1 MSSEEASQR
10 GGITSSSFMGSNHNV
25 RLETGQGG
33 TWQEDAISAVIMP
46 ALPAQFLWKLH
57 H

>member
-1 MSSEEASQR
+1 MSLEEASQL
-10 GGITSSSFMGSNHNV
+10 GGIVSSLIMGSNHNV
-25 RLETGQGG
+25 RLQTGQDG